1 MDDRKRRI
9 GFIGLGNMGTAIY
22 KGLSHDFEKCAYDP
36 YPRKDEGLEYK
47 ETLRELELTSDI
59 LLVAVKPNKVECVLK
74 QLRESRTI
82 ISIAAG
88 ISWNQLKEWSP
99 IGSKIIRTM
108 PNLPLVAKHGA
119 LGYFGDSDAYDLV
132 EEIFSPMG
140 RTLNVD
146 KESLLDAVTGLSGS
160 GPAFVFSF
168 IQSLAEGG
176 VKSGLSY
183 KDSLDLAI
191 TTVLGSVYYLK
202 DERENNPNIHPHELR
217 NRVTSP
223 GGTTIFGLSE
233 WEKNSVGYGISES
246 VFQAY
251 LRSKE
256 LG

>member
-1 MDDRKRRI
+1 MGEKKIRI
-9 GFIGLGNMGTAIY
+9 GFIGLGNMGRAIY
-22 KGLSHDFEKCAYDP
+22 KGLGNGFEKFAYDL
-36 YPRKDEGLEYK
+36 YPKEEEGIYYK
-47 ETLRELELTSDI
+47 ETLRELELASNVI
-59 LLVAVKPNKVECVLK
+59 LVAVKPNQVESVLR
-74 QLRESRTI
+74 QLTEPNSI

-88 ISWNQLKEWSP
+88 VSWSNLKEWSP
-99 IGSKIIRTM
+99 IGSKIIRSM

-119 LGYFGDSDAYDLV
+119 LGYFGDKEVYDMV

-140 RTLNVD
+140 RTLNVE

-183 KDSLDLAI
+183 NDSLDLAI

-202 DERENNPNIHPHELR
+202 DEREKNPNIHPYALR